1 MYLSKILVNERSQG
15 KMKNRIAAIVQ
26 ACLLTGLIVCMTVS
40 VSAGKSSGPVTLT
53 YAEVNPLEG
62 TISGE
67 MAKAFK
73 EKAEEVKEKASEAD
87 EAAKEKVSEAKDEVK
102 EKASEAN
109 EAVKEKADDAKEAIE
124 EKAEEVKEAA
134 KEKVSEVTKK
144 AEEAKEAVEEK
155 ASEVKEAVEDK
166 VSEVKEAVEGKSDE
180 SKDAEDEKEYTKC
193 EWCGFKVEVG
203 TDECPNCHNKIEPK
217 KEAPKDE
224 VKKEEAA
231 EKSGDLEDEIPEGK
245 KRCVKCGHLLD
256 VDMTFCEECG
266 EKQPAAGKS
275 GLKSLFGKFKGGKH

>member
-1 MYLSKILVNERSQG
+1 
-15 KMKNRIAAIVQ
+15 
-26 ACLLTGLIVCMTVS
+26 
-40 VSAGKSSGPVTLT
+40 
-53 YAEVNPLEG
+53 
-62 TISGE
+62 
-67 MAKAFK
+67 
-73 EKAEEVKEKASEAD
+73 
-87 EAAKEKVSEAKDEVK
+87 
-102 EKASEAN
+102 
-109 EAVKEKADDAKEAIE
+109 VKEKADDAKEAIE

-134 KEKVSEVTKK
+134 KEKVSEVKEK

-155 ASEVKEAVEDK
+155 ASEAKEAIEEK
-166 VSEVKEAVEGKSDE
+166 AEEVKEAVEEKSDE
-180 SKDAEDEKEYTKC
+180 SKDAEEEKEYTKC

-231 EKSGDLEDEIPEGK
+231 EKSADSEDEIPEGK

>member
-1 MYLSKILVNERSQG
+1 MIPDALLGDDRPKKNSKESDDTVNE
-15 KMKNRIAAIVQ
+15 
-26 ACLLTGLIVCMTVS
+26 T
-40 VSAGKSSGPVTLT
+40 
-53 YAEVNPLEG
+53 
-62 TISGE
+62 SGE
-67 MAKAFK
+67 ALAK
-73 EKAEEVKEKASEAD
+73 ELPRDELMAEEPQG
-87 EAAKEKVSEAKDEVK
+87 
-102 EKASEAN
+102 N
-109 EAVKEKADDAKEAIE
+109 I
-124 EKAEEVKEAA
+124 KEAA
-134 KEKVSEVTKK
+134 KEKVSEVKEK

-155 ASEVKEAVEDK
+155 ASEAKEAIEEK
-166 VSEVKEAVEGKSDE
+166 AEEVKEAVEGKSDE
-180 SKDAEDEKEYTKC
+180 SKDAEEEKEYTKC

-231 EKSGDLEDEIPEGK
+231 EKSADSEDEIPEGK